1 MHGKKDD
8 CVVGLGEILWD
19 LLPQGKQLGGA
30 PANFTYHAQILGAT
44 GFPVS
49 AVGNDIL
56 GMEIR
61 KKLKTKGLD
70 DRYVSVL
77 DNRSTGTVSVKLDE
91 QGVPDFTIHKNVA
104 WDYIP
109 WSDTLQDLAR
119 KADVVC
125 FGSLAQR
132 SECSRSTIIQFL
144 RQTRHDC
151 LRILDVNLRQN
162 YHTAGIL
169 KYALGVAD
177 ILKLNEDELPVI
189 ASYFDLRGSEL
200 DMITALIETNNLRM
214 VVLTK
219 GAGGSLLQT
228 ESDVSELAAP
238 AVAVVD
244 TVGAGDAFTAAV
256 AVGILKGLPL
266 KLLHQRANKLSA
278 FVCTQ
283 KGAMPSLSE
292 KLLQEILL

>member
-1 MHGKKDD
+1 M
-8 CVVGLGEILWD
+8 
-19 LLPQGKQLGGA
+19 
-30 PANFTYHAQILGAT
+30 
-44 GFPVS
+44 
-49 AVGNDIL
+49 
-56 GMEIR
+56 IR
-61 KKLKTKGLD
+61 
-70 DRYVSVL
+70 
-77 DNRSTGTVSVKLDE
+77 VK
-91 QGVPDFTIHKNVA
+91 
-104 WDYIP
+104 
-109 WSDTLQDLAR
+109 
-119 KADVVC
+119 
-125 FGSLAQR
+125 
-132 SECSRSTIIQFL
+132 
-144 RQTRHDC
+144 
-151 LRILDVNLRQN
+151 
-162 YHTAGIL
+162 
-169 KYALGVAD
+169 
-177 ILKLNEDELPVI
+177 KLNEDELPVI